1 MSRLRRSL
9 RRAAEEERGIT
20 LVELLM
26 AMGLLSLVLAAAGAA
41 LASYQR
47 TAASSDIRL
56 ENLAEAQTIM
66 DVVSRDI
73 RTATRPAERP
83 NEPPFLLA
91 APNEVRF
98 YANLELTTGPKQV
111 RLYVNTSTGQVIEEA
126 IEPAGASPYTYTGTP
141 KVRIVGRHFANATD
155 QPLLTYLDKDGNQIP
170 TGTWTSASTPLTA
183 IERLQVD
190 SVRINLSIR
199 KSNNLAVA
207 PTTVRTTVRLP
218 NVDYSPVVTTP

>member
-1 MSRLRRSL
+1 MTGLRRAL
-9 RRAAEEERGIT
+9 RRAAVEERGLT

-73 RTATRPAERP
+73 RTATRPGAGES
-83 NEPPFLLA
+83 PFVA
-91 APNEVRF
+91 ADDDEVRF
-98 YANLELTTGPKQV
+98 YANLETVTGPKLV
-111 RLYVNTSTGQVIEEA
+111 RLYVNSVTGQVIEEA
-126 IEPAGASPYTYTGTP
+126 IEPTGAPPYSYAGTP
-141 KVRIVGRHFANATD
+141 KVRIVGRHFANAAT
-155 QPLLTYLDKDGNQIP
+155 QPLLTYLDENGDVLGP
-170 TGTWTSASTPLTA
+170 APLTA
-183 IERLQVD
+183 DQRLQID
-190 SVRINLSIR
+190 SVRIDLSIR

-218 NVDYSPVVTTP
+218 NVEYTPVTTP

>member
-1 MSRLRRSL
+1 MTGLRRAL
-9 RRAAEEERGIT
+9 RRAAVEERGLT

-73 RTATRPAERP
+73 RTA
-83 NEPPFLLA
+83 
-91 APNEVRF
+91 V
-98 YANLELTTGPKQV
+98 
-111 RLYVNTSTGQVIEEA
+111 TGQVIEEA
-126 IEPAGASPYTYTGTP
+126 IEPTGSPPYSYTGTP
-141 KVRIVGRHFANATD
+141 KVRIVGRHFANAPT
-155 QPLLTYLDKDGNQIP
+155 QPLLTYLDENGSVLGP
-170 TGTWTSASTPLTA
+170 APLTA
-183 IERLQVD
+183 DERLQID
-190 SVRINLSIR
+190 SVRIDLSIR

-218 NVDYSPVVTTP
+218 NVEYTPVTTP

>member
-1 MSRLRRSL
+1 MSGL
-9 RRAAEEERGIT
+9 RRAVRRVADDERGIT
-20 LVELLM
+20 LIELLM
-26 AMGLLSLVLAAAGAA
+26 AMGLLSLVLAAAAGA

-73 RTATRPAERP
+73 RTATRPAQQPSES
-83 NEPPFLLA
+83 PFLLA
-91 APNEVRF
+91 APNEVKF
-98 YANLELTTGPKQV
+98 YANLELATGPKQV
-111 RLYVNTSTGQVIEEA
+111 RLYVNTTTGQVIEEA
-126 IEPAGASPYTYTGTP
+126 VEPAGASPYTYTGTP
-141 KVRIVGRHFANATD
+141 KVRIVGRHFANGTE
-155 QPLLTYLDKDGNQIP
+155 PLLTYLDKDGNAL
-170 TGTWTSASTPLTA
+170 GSATWTSTSASLTA
-183 IERLQVD
+183 SERLSID

-199 KSNNLAVA
+199 KSNNLAVD